1 MRGRREEMNKQDGHL
16 PDVGKSSADKVRQER
31 REKAAREK
39 EEADRQKQV
48 RSSPAQLS
56 SE

>member
-1 MRGRREEMNKQDGHL
+1 MNKQDGHL